1 MQTMIDDAK
10 LKALL
15 KEVIIEVLEERSET
29 ITSFFAEILEDLALA
44 KAIREGE
51 NSEKVGRKEIFKI
64 LEGQQ

>member
-15 KEVIIEVLEERSET
+15 KEAIVEVLEERSET
-29 ITSFFAEILEDLALA
+29 ITNFFAEILEDLALA
-44 KAIREGE
+44 KAIQDGE
-51 NSEKVGRKEIFKI
+51 NSGKVSRKEIFKI

>member
-29 ITSFFAEILEDLALA
+29 ITNFFAEILEDLALA

>member
-1 MQTMIDDAK
+1 MQTLIDDAK

-29 ITSFFAEILEDLALA
+29 ITSFFAEILEDLALG
-44 KAIREGE
+44 KAIQEGE
-51 NSEKVGRKEIFKI
+51 NSQKISRKEIFKI